1 MTGPGRTNRAGD
13 ATPDGASATDPGTA
27 PGTAGEAAP
36 DSGPGEPRVL
46 LFTGK
51 GGVGKTTVA
60 AATATLA
67 ARRGR
72 KTLVVSTDTA
82 HSLADALDV
91 PPADDPAEVAP
102 GLFAQQVNAQ
112 RALERHWGE
121 LREYARGVLVE
132 LGLDEVTSEEITVLP
147 GAEEVIAL
155 LELRE
160 QARTG
165 AWDVIVVD
173 CAPTAETLRLLAL
186 PEALDWHVN
195 RLLPVGRRV
204 LRAVSPLVRQVA
216 RVSTPGDEVIGAAER
231 LHRGLAEVRG
241 LLAGDAASVRLVL
254 TPEAVVVAEA
264 RRTLTSLSLYGYRVD
279 AVIAN
284 RVFPAEGADAW
295 RGGWVTA
302 QGRRLAEIGESFAP
316 LPVHTVPYLPA
327 EPVGVPALAALAESL
342 YGEADPF
349 ARPAAPPPLR
359 VGPDGAGGW
368 ELTLALPFADRDS
381 VDLARKGDELIITA
395 GPYRRV
401 LALPAALARRTV
413 AEASLRDGRLRVRFE
428 SGGPDE
434 REP

>member
-1 MTGPGRTNRAGD
+1 MTRPEAPV
-13 ATPDGASATDPGTA
+13 AT
-27 PGTAGEAAP
+27 
-36 DSGPGEPRVL
+36 PRVL

-67 ARRGR
+67 ARAGH

-82 HSLADALDV
+82 HSLADALAV
-91 PPADDPAEVAP
+91 PPTDEPAEVTPELP
-102 GLFAQQVNAQ
+102 GLHLQQIDTQ
-112 RALERHWGE
+112 RSLERHWGE
-121 LREYARGVLVE
+121 LRAYARGVLTE
-132 LGLDEVTSEEITVLP
+132 LGLDEITSEEITVLP

-160 QARTG
+160 QVRTG
-165 AWDVIVVD
+165 RWDVIVID

-204 LRAVSPLVRQVA
+204 MRAVSPLMRRVA
-216 RVSTPGDEVIGAAER
+216 RVSMPGDDVVGAGER
-231 LHRGLAEVRG
+231 LHRGLLDVRAILTG
-241 LLAGDAASVRLVL
+241 ENASVRLVL

-279 AVIAN
+279 AAIAN
-284 RVFPAEGADAW
+284 RVFPADGADPW
-295 RGGWVTA
+295 RERWVAA
-302 QGRRLAEIGESFAP
+302 QGRHLADVAESFAP

-327 EPVGVPALAALAESL
+327 EPVGVAALGALGATL
-342 YGEADPF
+342 YGDADPF
-349 ARPAAPPPLR
+349 ARPAVEPPMR
-359 VGPDGAGGW
+359 VTPDGRGGW
-368 ELTLALPFADRDS
+368 ELSLALPFADRDA

-413 AEASLRDGRLRVRFE
+413 AEAALRDGRLRVRFE
-428 SGGPDE
+428 AGGPDD
-434 REP
+434 RES